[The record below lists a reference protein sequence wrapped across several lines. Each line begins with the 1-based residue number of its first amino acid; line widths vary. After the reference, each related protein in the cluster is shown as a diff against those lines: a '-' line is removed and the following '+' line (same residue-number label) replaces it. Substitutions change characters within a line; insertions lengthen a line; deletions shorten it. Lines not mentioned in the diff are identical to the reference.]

1 MSRCILET
9 ERPVSNLQEVITGHR
24 QRNLLNAMKSVRVRN
39 TTTKSSSSD
48 RKLYSGIRVYIESA
62 TRIAARTRL
71 GKGAAGHVG
80 W

>member
-9 ERPVSNLQEVITGHR
+9 ERPVSNLQEVITDHS

-48 RKLYSGIRVYIESA
+48 RKLYSGISVYIESA

-71 GKGAAGHVG
+71 GKVAAGYVG